1 MIRRSTWVLLIIF
14 LLALAGLLFLSRRP
28 QGLKVIQDATPTAAP
43 ITFLDYTSED
53 VARLTI
59 QPKGLPAFTLER
71 SPQTLWQ
78 HLAVDPRPLDPAKV
92 EELVATIPTLQAQ
105 SQLDAAPPDSA
116 TGLQS
121 SPILITLEFKDGHK
135 TTVRFG
141 NLTPTS
147 SGYYA
152 QVDSGPVVVLNKTS
166 FDNLSPLMALG
177 GLVQPVP
184 MP

>member
-1 MIRRSTWVLLIIF
+1 MIRRSTWILLIVF

-28 QGLKVIQDATPTAAP
+28 EGLKVIQDATPTAAP
-43 ITFLDYTSED
+43 IAFLEYTSEE
-53 VARLTI
+53 VVRVTI
-59 QPKGLPAFTLER
+59 QPKDSPAFTLER
-71 SPQTLWQ
+71 NPQTLWQ
-78 HLAVDPRPLDPAKV
+78 MIAVDPRPLDPAKV
-92 EELVATIPTLQAQ
+92 EELVATIPTLKVQ
-105 SQLDAAPPDSA
+105 SQLGAAPPDSA
-116 TGLQS
+116 TGLES

-152 QVDSGPVVVLNKTS
+152 QVDNGPVLVLNKSS

-177 GLVQPVP
+177 GLVQPIPVP
-184 MP
+184 

>member
-1 MIRRSTWVLLIIF
+1 MIRRSTWVLLIVF

-28 QGLKVIQDATPTAAP
+28 QGLKVIQDGTPTPAP
-43 ITFLDYTSED
+43 ITFLEYASEE

-59 QPKGLPAFTLER
+59 QPKDSPAFTVER
-71 SPQTLWQ
+71 NPQTLWQ
-78 HLAVDPRPLDPAKV
+78 LIAVDPRPLDPSKV

-105 SQLDAAPPDSA
+105 SQLDTPPPDSA
-116 TGLQS
+116 TGLES

-141 NLTPTS
+141 NLTPTG

-152 QVDSGPVVVLNKTS
+152 QVDSGPVLVLNKTS
-166 FDNLSPLMALG
+166 FDNLSVLMALG
-177 GLVQPVP
+177 GLVQPIP
-184 MP
+184 AP